1 MKRIHIKKP
10 DVKGFFTKV
19 KNLKPEDIKRHY
31 QEKKARRQRI
41 LEERRN
47 SKFAKKMQPVYKW
60 MNRFSLVLHYLLACV
75 LNFLIEVISRHSF
88 FEAWSYMTGT
98 PLVFLFNA
106 FLIFATFMIVYLFR
120 RRVFV
125 RILLC
130 VFWLFLGACN
140 GYLLLKRVT
149 PFNAQ
154 DLKVLSDALE
164 LTSNYFNGF
173 EIVMLT
179 IGIVAVVLW
188 VISMWRRGG
197 QYTGKMHRIIA
208 VIAVVASGFA
218 YVGLT
223 DVAIDKRVI
232 SNYFGNIAFA
242 YQDYGLPYCFSA
254 SLFNTGI
261 SEPND
266 YNKDTIEK
274 ITDNGEM
281 TESTSDNGVR
291 PNVLFVQLESFFDP
305 IEYEDLQMS
314 EDPIPNL
321 RKMFE
326 NYSSGYFKV
335 PSVGAGTANTEF
347 EVLTGMNLRYFGPGE
362 YPYKTKLK
370 NQVCESAATAFSAF
384 GYGTHAIHNNGGN
397 FYSRAKVFNNIGF
410 DSFTSKEFMNI
421 LQTTENGWSK
431 DDILLT
437 HIKDALDSTE
447 QEDFVFTVSVQGH
460 GNYPTEKVIENP
472 KITVTGAP
480 TEEKNNAWEYY
491 VNQVYEM
498 DQFAGNLVKMME
510 ERGEPTVIVFY
521 GDHLPTMGLE
531 AKDMKNRYL
540 YNTNYVIWDNLGLQ
554 KEDRNIPSYQIMAD
568 VMDRLGLHSG
578 TVFNY
583 HQQRRQTKDYLKDLE
598 LLQYDILYGDQYVYN
613 GKPPITEGHMQM
625 GIKEVTLTDL
635 VENLDETYSLYG
647 TNFTKWSK
655 VYINDEKQE
664 STFLNNTR
672 IELPDSK
679 LKDGDIITVSQVGS
693 SNTIFRTSSEYIY
706 MDGKILEY
714 TDEVKEQLKKEKEQ
728 KNSVKT
734 DGDQQKTEN
743 AGQSGEQQDQ
753 NNKEEKSGQQ

>member
-1 MKRIHIKKP
+1 
-10 DVKGFFTKV
+10 
-19 KNLKPEDIKRHY
+19 
-31 QEKKARRQRI
+31 
-41 LEERRN
+41 
-47 SKFAKKMQPVYKW
+47 
-60 MNRFSLVLHYLLACV
+60 
-75 LNFLIEVISRHSF
+75 
-88 FEAWSYMTGT
+88 
-98 PLVFLFNA
+98 
-106 FLIFATFMIVYLFR
+106 
-120 RRVFV
+120 
-125 RILLC
+125 
-130 VFWLFLGACN
+130 
-140 GYLLLKRVT
+140 
-149 PFNAQ
+149 
-154 DLKVLSDALE
+154 
-164 LTSNYFNGF
+164 
-173 EIVMLT
+173 
-179 IGIVAVVLW
+179 
-188 VISMWRRGG
+188 
-197 QYTGKMHRIIA
+197 
-208 VIAVVASGFA
+208 
-218 YVGLT
+218 
-223 DVAIDKRVI
+223 
-232 SNYFGNIAFA
+232 
-242 YQDYGLPYCFSA
+242 
-254 SLFNTGI
+254 
-261 SEPND
+261 
-266 YNKDTIEK
+266 
-274 ITDNGEM
+274 M

-510 ERGEPTVIVFY
+510 ERGEPTVVVFY

-554 KEDRNIPSYQIMAD
+554 KEDRNIPSYQIM
-568 VMDRLGLHSG
+568 
-578 TVFNY
+578 
-583 HQQRRQTKDYLKDLE
+583 KDLE

-693 SNTIFRTSSEYIY
+693 SNTIFRTSREYIY

-714 TDEVKEQLKKEKEQ
+714 TDEVKEQ
-728 KNSVKT
+728 KNSAKT

>member
-1 MKRIHIKKP
+1 
-10 DVKGFFTKV
+10 
-19 KNLKPEDIKRHY
+19 
-31 QEKKARRQRI
+31 
-41 LEERRN
+41 
-47 SKFAKKMQPVYKW
+47 
-60 MNRFSLVLHYLLACV
+60 
-75 LNFLIEVISRHSF
+75 
-88 FEAWSYMTGT
+88 
-98 PLVFLFNA
+98 
-106 FLIFATFMIVYLFR
+106 
-120 RRVFV
+120 
-125 RILLC
+125 
-130 VFWLFLGACN
+130 
-140 GYLLLKRVT
+140 
-149 PFNAQ
+149 
-154 DLKVLSDALE
+154 
-164 LTSNYFNGF
+164 
-173 EIVMLT
+173 
-179 IGIVAVVLW
+179 
-188 VISMWRRGG
+188 
-197 QYTGKMHRIIA
+197 
-208 VIAVVASGFA
+208 
-218 YVGLT
+218 
-223 DVAIDKRVI
+223 
-232 SNYFGNIAFA
+232 
-242 YQDYGLPYCFSA
+242 
-254 SLFNTGI
+254 
-261 SEPND
+261 
-266 YNKDTIEK
+266 
-274 ITDNGEM
+274 
-281 TESTSDNGVR
+281 
-291 PNVLFVQLESFFDP
+291 
-305 IEYEDLQMS
+305 
-314 EDPIPNL
+314 
-321 RKMFE
+321 
-326 NYSSGYFKV
+326 
-335 PSVGAGTANTEF
+335 
-347 EVLTGMNLRYFGPGE
+347 
-362 YPYKTKLK
+362 
-370 NQVCESAATAFSAF
+370 
-384 GYGTHAIHNNGGN
+384 
-397 FYSRAKVFNNIGF
+397 
-410 DSFTSKEFMNI
+410 MNI

-510 ERGEPTVIVFY
+510 ERGEPTVVVFY

-583 HQQRRQTKDYLKDLE
+583 HQQRRQTKDYLKNLE

-706 MDGKILEY
+706 TDGKILEY
-714 TDEVKEQLKKEKEQ
+714 TDEVKEQ
-728 KNSVKT
+728 KNSAKT
-734 DGDQQKTEN
+734 DGDQQKAEN

>member
-1 MKRIHIKKP
+1 MIIGAIW
-10 DVKGFFTKV
+10 V
-19 KNLKPEDIKRHY
+19 
-31 QEKKARRQRI
+31 I
-41 LEERRN
+41 LGI
-47 SKFAKKMQPVYKW
+47 A
-60 MNRFSLVLHYLLACV
+60 
-75 LNFLIEVISRHSF
+75 
-88 FEAWSYMTGT
+88 
-98 PLVFLFNA
+98 
-106 FLIFATFMIVYLFR
+106 
-120 RRVFV
+120 
-125 RILLC
+125 
-130 VFWLFLGACN
+130 N
-140 GYLLLKRVT
+140 GYILLKRVT

-154 DLKVLSDALE
+154 DLKIAGDGIALIN
-164 LTSNYFNGF
+164 NYCNGF
-173 EIVMLT
+173 EVVVIAV
-179 IGIVAVVLW
+179 GAVALLIW
-188 VISMWRRGG
+188 LISMWRRGG
-197 QYTGKMHRIIA
+197 QYAGKIHHIAALIGII
-208 VIAVVASGFA
+208 VCGVLYTFVTNI
-218 YVGLT
+218 
-223 DVAIDKRVI
+223 AIDKRVV
-232 SNYFGNIAFA
+232 STYFGNIAFA

-274 ITDNGEM
+274 ITDNREM

-510 ERGEPTVIVFY
+510 ERGEPTVVVFY

-568 VMDRLGLHSG
+568 VMDRLGLQSG

-693 SNTIFRTSSEYIY
+693 SNTIFRTSREYIY

-714 TDEVKEQLKKEKEQ
+714 TDEVKEQ
-728 KNSVKT
+728 KNSAKT